1 MLRAF
6 VRRSLL
12 GAAIVVTAEVWAVAQ
27 APAPAQAPALTKEQM
42 RTFLE
47 TAKVTRSRSTGKGVT
62 RPFRL
67 TLTDGT
73 ITHDA
78 LFQSVDERAAMKKF
92 DRGRQELNFVD
103 SYHYNIAAYDLA
115 EMLGLDMMMPMSVE
129 RRWNGRA
136 GSLTWWVDDVMMD
149 EGERLKKQ
157 VRPPNPDAW
166 NKQFYR
172 MRIFSQLVYDTDRNL
187 TNVLITKDWH
197 VWMIDFT
204 RAFRL
209 WPDLP
214 SPGDLTRCDRQVLER
229 LRQIDQATLEAK
241 LKDHLS
247 AAEIAAVLTR
257 RDKIVERFAQLT
269 AERGEAAVLF

>member
-1 MLRAF
+1 MLRAL

-12 GAAIVVTAEVWAVAQ
+12 GVALIMAAGVWSAAQ
-27 APAPAQAPALTKEQM
+27 APVPAEAPTLTKEQM
-42 RTFLE
+42 RVFLE
-47 TAKVTRSRSTGKGVT
+47 TAKVTKSRTTGKGVT
-62 RPFRL
+62 RPSRL

-78 LFQSVDERAAMKKF
+78 LFQSVEERATMKKF

-115 EMLGLDMMMPMSVE
+115 EMLGLETMMPMSVE
-129 RRWNGRA
+129 RRWNGRQ
-136 GSLTWWVDDVMMD
+136 GSLTWWVEDVMMD

-157 VRPPNPDAW
+157 VRPPDPDAW

-172 MRIFSQLVYDTDRNL
+172 MRVFSQLVYDTDRNL
-187 TNVLITKDWH
+187 TNVLITKDWR

-229 LRQIDQATLEAK
+229 LRQLDRTAVAAK
-241 LKDHLS
+241 LSAHLS
-247 AAEIAAVLTR
+247 AAEVEAVMTR
-257 RDKIVERFAQLT
+257 RDKIVERFTQLT
-269 AERGEAAVLF
+269 AERGEANVLF